1 MTHIPCH
8 FVFPPM
14 GNGPMPERLK
24 AECVNHSDCEVAEA
38 NTHWPDFTFSDD
50 SKLNMVRVLN
60 LDKVYRGALKR
71 EFLDGRF
78 DDVNT
83 W

>member
-1 MTHIPCH
+1 
-8 FVFPPM
+8 M
-14 GNGPMPERLK
+14 GHGPMPERIK
-24 AECVNHSDCEVAEA
+24 AVCVEHSECEAEA
-38 NTHWPDFTFSDD
+38 NTHWPEFTFSDD

-60 LDKVYRGALKR
+60 MDKVYRGVRKK